1 MNEIKREMEEK
12 EMRIKEFEKMKKEIR
27 AIAELKKKADIIEE
41 KLNVEIQKNREMAKE
56 ICLMRNELAGKKN
69 IKYIDHF

>member
-1 MNEIKREMEEK
+1 MNR
-12 EMRIKEFEKMKKEIR
+12 KEFEELKKEIR
-27 AIAELKKKADIIEE
+27 TIAELTKRADILEE

-56 ICLMRNELAGKKN
+56 ICSMRNELAGKKN